1 MVKVVSSVPMNPQ
14 PVANGYHPDPPRSIP
29 NGYQPPVMVYSN
41 PAVNSELP
49 EVNEPDKSRH
59 DGEAKLV
66 MKE

>member
-29 NGYQPPVMVYSN
+29 NGDQPPVMVYSN
-41 PAVNSELP
+41 PAVNAELP